1 MESEPTFG
9 KPSDQTTVVTQAT
22 VPPFFG
28 ATMTRDAPI
37 GALISILVGIGLVIV
52 KVVAFPTLDLN
63 LLIVSVFSSIDPAIG
78 TYVGALFAIPTST
91 VPTPLAWL
99 QYIYSAFLVFPS
111 NLGWFVGGL
120 LVAIVRVQRG
130 REEGNLKPGW
140 DTFWY
145 GAVAIEIP
153 FLVFGVIFLFSSLSA
168 GAVTLQ
174 GFTGSVLLFFL
185 LFFLMPMFWMAML
198 MSLLGSL
205 IGSVLMK
212 KKV

>member
-1 MESEPTFG
+1 MESEPNFG
-9 KPSDQTTVVTQAT
+9 KGSEQAVTTQTT

-37 GALISILVGIGLVIV
+37 GALISILVGVVLVII
-52 KVVAFPTLDLN
+52 KMAAFPELDLN
-63 LLIVSVFSSIDPAIG
+63 SWIVSVFSSIDPDIG
-78 TYVGALFAIPTST
+78 NYVGAVLTIPTST
-91 VPTPLAWL
+91 IATPLAML

-111 NLGWFVGGL
+111 NLGWFIGAFI
-120 LVAIVRVQRG
+120 VAVIRVQRG

-153 FLVFGVIFLFSSLSA
+153 FLVFGVVFLLSSLDA
-168 GAVTLQ
+168 AAITLQ
-174 GFTGSVLLFFL
+174 GFSGSVLLFFL
-185 LFFLMPMFWMAML
+185 LFFLMPMFWLAML

-205 IGSVLMK
+205 FGTVIMK

>member
-1 MESEPTFG
+1 MESEPNFG
-9 KPSDQTTVVTQAT
+9 KGTEQAVTTQAT
-22 VPPFFG
+22 VSPFFG

-37 GALISILVGIGLVIV
+37 GALISILVGIVLVIV
-52 KVVAFPTLDLN
+52 KLAAFPALDLN
-63 LLIVSVFSSIDPAIG
+63 SWIITVFASIDPDIG
-78 TYVGALFAIPTST
+78 TYVGAVLTIPTST
-91 VPTPLAWL
+91 VQTPLAML

-111 NLGWFVGGL
+111 NLGWFAGAFI
-120 LVAIVRVQRG
+120 VAVIRVQRG
-130 REEGNLKPGW
+130 RDEGNLKAGW

-153 FLVFGVIFLFSSLSA
+153 FLVFGVIFLLSSLDA
-168 GAVTLQ
+168 AAITLQ
-174 GFTGSVLLFFL
+174 GFSGSILLFFL

-205 IGSVLMK
+205 LGTVIMK